1 MRTCPYNSNGI
12 SYCFTVTL
20 VFAYGGREN
29 DLCLFDLEKQES
41 IFTARNVPHDF
52 LSLRVPVWV
61 SDMQVDA
68 LLILDPSSS
77 PVLRQRS
84 NWLL

>member
-12 SYCFTVTL
+12 SCYLIVTL

-29 DLCLFDLEKQES
+29 DLCLYDLEKQES

-52 LSLRVPVWV
+52 LSLRVPIWV
-61 SDMQVDA
+61 SDMQVGEF
-68 LLILDPSSS
+68 LILDPSSS
-77 PVLRQRS
+77 PALRQRS